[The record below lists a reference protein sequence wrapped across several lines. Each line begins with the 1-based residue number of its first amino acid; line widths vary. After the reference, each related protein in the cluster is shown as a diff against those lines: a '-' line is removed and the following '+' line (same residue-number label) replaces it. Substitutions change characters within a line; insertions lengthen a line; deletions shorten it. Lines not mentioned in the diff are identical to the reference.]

1 MDKKPVNSLIGAS
14 GVHFVCGE
22 LGRRGFVVLP
32 TIRNTP
38 GIDVLALSPNKR
50 KTTLQVK
57 TNWNAKEWL
66 TPVETKIDAD
76 NDYFFIFVDLKGTV
90 DQRPE
95 YYVVPSAYVKNYAEK
110 TFKAWK
116 TMPTLT
122 GKQHDPNNPIRK
134 FPASERRAQKL
145 GEWARVELGDFKDKW
160 NSLL

>member
-22 LGRRGFVVLP
+22 LSRRRFIVLP
-32 TIRNTP
+32 TTRNTP

-66 TPVETKIDAD
+66 VPKENEIDAD
-76 NDYFFIFVDLKGTV
+76 NDYFFIFVDLKGEV

-95 YYVVPSAYVKNYAEK
+95 YYIVSSAYVKNYAEK
-110 TFKAWK
+110 TFQAWK
-116 TMPTLT
+116 ALPTPT
-122 GKQHDPNNPIRK
+122 GKQHDPDNPIRK
-134 FPASERRAQKL
+134 FPTSERRAQKL
-145 GEWARVELGDFKDKW
+145 GKWARVELENFKDKW